1 MKKTIM
7 MFLIAFLCIAVY
19 GQDYPVPA
27 EYTMEKKEDY
37 KSYEP
42 QIKATIDWY
51 LNQSLSADPKKRAAA
66 GEFFMKWM
74 GGTPDVS
81 VGIDPRIVN
90 FMGTNR
96 ELLLPFIM
104 GWAKYALNNDYSK
117 DIVLCNKAGIEAVVA
132 YYDKNKGFLKK
143 DKNVE
148 KYARSIEKG
157 KLEEDI
163 RKILEKKK

>member
-1 MKKTIM
+1 MVFICVCG
-7 MFLIAFLCIAVY
+7 LVNS
-19 GQDYPVPA
+19 QDFPVPDK
-27 EYTMEKKEDY
+27 YTMDEKEDY
-37 KSYEP
+37 KPYEP

-51 LNQSLSADPKKRAAA
+51 LGQSLGSDPKKRAAA
-66 GEFFMKWM
+66 SEFFMKWI

-81 VGIDPRIVN
+81 VGIDARIVN

-104 GWAKYALNNDYSK
+104 GWVKYSLDNDYSK
-117 DIVLCNKAGIEAVVA
+117 DMVLANKAGIEAVVA

-148 KYARSIEKG
+148 KYAKLIRKG
-157 KLEEDI
+157 QLEEEI
-163 RKILEKKK
+163 RKIFDKNKK